1 MRLVVADT
9 GPVHYLILIGQ
20 ISLLPALFE
29 RIFIPVSVRDEMLH
43 RNTPD
48 VVRRWIRRVGALRN
62 PSTAIYLRIVGND
75 DVLPDE

>member
-29 RIFIPVSVRDEMLH
+29 RIFIPVSVREEMLH
-43 RNTPD
+43 HNTPD
-48 VVRRWIRRVGALRN
+48 VVRG
-62 PSTAIYLRIVGND
+62 
-75 DVLPDE
+75 